1 MITSASNGRMKDIV
15 NLIQKAKARR
25 EKKSFIIEGT
35 RLFSETPAELI
46 EEIYVSDVF
55 LEKEENKELLSGHK
69 YEIVKEDVFRKI
81 SDTKT
86 PQGILAVVKQPE
98 YNMEQM
104 LARKPLI
111 IILEDIQ
118 DPGNLGTIM
127 RTAEGA
133 GVTGVIM
140 SRETVDIYNPK
151 TIRSTMGSIFRVP
164 FLYVENIHEAIQEL
178 KKQNISIYAAHLKG
192 KRLYDEVSYQNG
204 TAFLI
209 GNEGNGLKKETADLA
224 DEYMLIPMEGKLESL
239 NAAVATALLIYEAA
253 RQRRTE
259 NKVKS

>member
-104 LARKPLI
+104 LERKPLI
-111 IILEDIQ
+111 VILEDIQ

-178 KKQNISIYAAHLKG
+178 KGQNISVYAAHLKG
-192 KRLYDEVSYQNG
+192 KKLYDEFPYQNG

-239 NAAVATALLIYEAA
+239 NAAVATALLIYEAS
-253 RQRRTE
+253 RQRRQ
-259 NKVKS
+259 